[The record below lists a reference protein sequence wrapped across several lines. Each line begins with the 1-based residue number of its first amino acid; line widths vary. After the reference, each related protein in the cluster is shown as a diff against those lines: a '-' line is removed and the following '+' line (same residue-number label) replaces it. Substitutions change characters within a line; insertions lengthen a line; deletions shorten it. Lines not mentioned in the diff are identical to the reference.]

1 MISRGCVEERD
12 EETVG
17 EGAMLKRATTEQ
29 SLVDVVVVV
38 AVSYGR

>member
-1 MISRGCVEERD
+1 MISGGCVEERD

-29 SLVDVVVVV
+29 RLVDVGVVV
-38 AVSYGR
+38 SCGR